1 MIRSS
6 AFKGLLLLL
15 ATVAIGS
22 TGCVQSQA
30 PQPAIA
36 AADDLQAST
45 AAKSPPS
52 FSKAQPSVLTP
63 VTPLEFD
70 VIRKYMERKNS
81 PELFLEVPNVIIV
94 APYALAS
101 WTLYPTGS
109 QGEALFKQNSNRW
122 EVVEHDQG
130 AIDIIVLAKLGIPTQ
145 TREELHNRKIQAYEL
160 QILQREASSDGARI
174 PDPVDYLS
182 GKFYSKGQE
191 LPTTK

>member
-1 MIRSS
+1 M
-6 AFKGLLLLL
+6 LV
-15 ATVAIGS
+15 TVAMGS

-36 AADDLQAST
+36 LSDDHQAST
-45 AAKSPPS
+45 TAESPQQL
-52 FSKAQPSVLTP
+52 SKTQPSLLAP
-63 VTPLEFD
+63 VTPLEFN
-70 VIRKYMERKNS
+70 VIRTYMERKNS

-130 AIDIIVLAKLGIPTQ
+130 AIDIIVLAKLGVPAQ

-160 QILQREASSDGARI
+160 QILQREASFDGARI